1 MIFSGKKGRKLKKS
15 STLFIAAI
23 MIISLNGCAENGS
36 KSTSVLKNSTVKR
49 ENKKIDLKDYDAKG
63 RYREALKLAREWQSD
78 AKLYSVDVYYR
89 IEGDKF
95 TPLNLSYDFGSPKF
109 PEGGY
114 TISTFD
120 YSEEL
125 IGNENEALGLMELN
139 SVEVEK
145 WKINSEEA
153 VRIAENAGG
162 RSYRNDKNPD
172 TFSVSLHN
180 NPTIIWS
187 TQYYFEK
194 ESSKGLKG
202 IGLNAE
208 TGEVIDKY

>member
-23 MIISLNGCAENGS
+23 MIISLNGCAESSS

-153 VRIAENAGG
+153 VRIAENTGG

-172 TFSVSLHN
+172 TFSASLHN

-194 ESSKGLKG
+194 DSSKGMMG